1 MARSGVSLRISPAT
15 SVPISCVLLTL
26 LCASPQIRSAAPAA
40 APSENWVGT
49 WACSPQLSDSS
60 VSPPTPDL
68 SDITLRQIVHVSIGG
83 TILRVR
89 FSNEFG
95 KAPLTITAANIAK
108 SAGTDAIQPGTAKS
122 LTFGDQPS
130 ATVPAGALVYSDL
143 AAFDLLPLS
152 DLVVTIH
159 IKNAPEGISTHA
171 GSRATS
177 YFTHGEAVSEIKLPN
192 SQPID
197 HWYFLTGVDVVGAKA
212 SAAVAILG
220 DSITDGRGSTTN
232 GNGRWPDDLA
242 RRLQSNKHTKNIGV
256 LNEGIG
262 GNRLLHDGLGPNALA
277 RFDRDVIAQSTVR
290 WLVILEGVND
300 IGTCK
305 IDCDLDALASDVIRA
320 YQQLIVRAHS
330 HHIKVYGATILPFGG
345 AAYATPD
352 TERARQSVNQW
363 IRTSGWFD
371 AVIDLAAATRDPQ
384 NPLKLA
390 PIADSGDHLH
400 PNDAGYQIMAG
411 SINPKLFSK

>member
-1 MARSGVSLRISPAT
+1 MKISPAIAA
-15 SVPISCVLLTL
+15 VIFFFLFALLAL
-26 LCASPQIRSAAPAA
+26 PPQILSATAA
-40 APSENWVGT
+40 TTENWVGT

-60 VSPPTPDL
+60 VSPATPDL
-68 SDITLRQIVHVSIGG
+68 SDTTLRQIVHVSIGG
-83 TILRVR
+83 TAIRVR

-95 KAPLTITAANIAK
+95 KTPLTITAALVAK
-108 SAGTDAIQPGTAKS
+108 AAGAGAIQPNTDKA

-130 ATVPAGALVYSDL
+130 VAIPAGALVYSNVV
-143 AAFDLLPLS
+143 AFDLLPFS

-159 IKNAPEGISTHA
+159 LKNVPDGITTHA

-177 YFTHGEAVSEIKLPN
+177 YFTHGDVVSEIKLPN

-197 HWYFLTGVDVVGAKA
+197 HWYFLTGVDVIDAKFQR
-212 SAAVAILG
+212 AVAILG

-232 GNGRWPDDLA
+232 GNARWPDDLA
-242 RRLQSNKHTKNIGV
+242 HRLQSTKHTKGIGV

-277 RFDRDVIAQSTVR
+277 RFDRDVIAQSSVR

-305 IDCDLDALASDVIRA
+305 TDCDLDALTRDMIRA
-320 YQQLIVRAHS
+320 YQQLVLRAHS
-330 HHIKVYGATILPFGG
+330 HHIKVYEATILPFGG
-345 AAYATPD
+345 ASYATPA
-352 TERARQSVNQW
+352 TERARQSINQW

-371 AVIDLAAATRDPQ
+371 AVIDLDAATRDPD
-384 NPLKLA
+384 NPSRLV

-400 PNDAGYQIMAG
+400 PNDAGYKIMAD
-411 SINPKLFSK
+411 SINLKLFSK